1 MRIKNKSKELRKL
14 EEVLWGS
21 KIPNCYYTPN
31 LLHYYKWYKGGNKLG
46 KPKNKLML
54 KAIKILNV
62 QMIKKYS
69 Q

>member
-1 MRIKNKSKELRKL
+1 MRIKNKSTELRKL

-31 LLHYYKWYKGGNKLG
+31 LLHYYKWHKGRNKLG